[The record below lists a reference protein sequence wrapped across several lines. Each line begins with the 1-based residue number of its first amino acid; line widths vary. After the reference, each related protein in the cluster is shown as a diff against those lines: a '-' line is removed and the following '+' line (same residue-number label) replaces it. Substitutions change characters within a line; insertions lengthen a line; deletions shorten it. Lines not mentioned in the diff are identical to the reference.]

1 LIHRDE
7 RATSTERCA
16 EVGLPRVGRQVH
28 SLLHSRSSRAIDTS
42 GFAFVM
48 ATGIVSV
55 AAGLQHLH
63 ALSEALLVVACVGW
77 TTLAFALLLSVTAGS
92 PGRPGPGSF
101 ALVAATAVLGTRF
114 SFGGQP
120 LVALALWA
128 LALSAWL
135 ALLAVARRQGR
146 ADGGWFLVVVGTESL
161 AVLASLLA
169 PRWGTPFLDAAL
181 GWWLLGLCLYPAI
194 ATAIAAELRRCPG
207 FAPALWITMGALAI
221 ATLAGTEL
229 LLAARTLHALTPV
242 RPVLRVGDLMLWALA
257 SAWILPLAVA
267 ELRSPAGW
275 RNPHGRWSFVFPLGM
290 YAVASQLLA
299 RAAPLPP
306 LAGVGRA
313 FFGLALLAW
322 TLMLIGHAAA
332 GFRPRPARYNNRT
345 TM

>member
-1 LIHRDE
+1 
-7 RATSTERCA
+7 
-16 EVGLPRVGRQVH
+16 
-28 SLLHSRSSRAIDTS
+28 
-42 GFAFVM
+42 M

-63 ALSEALLVVACVGW
+63 ALSEALLVVACIGW
-77 TTLAFALLLSVTAGS
+77 ATLLPALLWRSRGKKS
-92 PGRPGPGSF
+92 PPPGPGSF
-101 ALVAATAVLGTRF
+101 ALVAATAVLGSRF
-114 SFGGQP
+114 SFAGQP

-128 LALSAWL
+128 LALVAWL
-135 ALLAVARRQGR
+135 ALLAMGRHCGR

-169 PRWGTPFLDAAL
+169 PHWGTQFLDAAF

-194 ATAIAAELRRCPG
+194 AAAIAAELRRRPR
-207 FAPALWITMGALAI
+207 FVPALWITMGALAI

-242 RPVLRVGDLMLWALA
+242 RPLLRISDLTLWALA

-267 ELRSPAGW
+267 DLRSRAGW
-275 RNPHGRWSFVFPLGM
+275 RNPRGRWSFVFPLGM

-299 RAAPLPP
+299 RAASLAP
-306 LAGVGRA
+306 LADVGHA
-313 FFGLALLAW
+313 FFALALLAW
-322 TLMLIGHAAA
+322 TLVLLGHGAAS
-332 GFRPRPARYNNRT
+332 FRLSPARYNDRT